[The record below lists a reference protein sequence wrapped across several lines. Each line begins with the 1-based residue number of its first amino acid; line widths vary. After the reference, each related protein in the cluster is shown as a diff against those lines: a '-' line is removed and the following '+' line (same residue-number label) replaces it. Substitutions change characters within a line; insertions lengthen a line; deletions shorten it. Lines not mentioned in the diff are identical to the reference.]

1 VRRSVFWIGY
11 AAAAM
16 LGADAAAMLGASG
29 PTIVIA
35 AAGTA
40 FAWTFVGIALEVVT
54 RRRR

>member
-1 VRRSVFWIGY
+1 MFWIGY